1 MSLALPRPL
10 SHSSISMYQECPQ
23 KYKFKYIDKIP
34 EKPKHFFSFGSSV
47 HEALEYFYGVTALPA
62 PTLKEVLQYLKDHWK
77 SEGYKDETQEAQYF
91 DDGKVILTAF
101 YKKHIESYH
110 IPFFVEYNFN
120 LEVDGVPVTGKVD
133 RIDKLPDG
141 RIAILDYKT
150 GKAIPEGR
158 VLGDAQLT
166 MYQMAC
172 EELLGAKVARLTFY
186 HLPSLKELTI
196 ERHSQD
202 QVDVLRRRVV
212 TTAESI
218 MKEAFAPKPDEKKC
232 FWCDYKPICP
242 IFKHQYSALASAPR
256 VEVSANPPRPVHA
269 AESLIEEADAQLTE
283 MVDRYGDLQKKVQ
296 ETQEEIQTLKQAI
309 LAILKKKGYMR
320 AFGKKFE
327 LARAGEVK
335 WEFSDK
341 TKVLELLKKAGLY
354 DQILAP
360 SAPMIARLMADPKL
374 EPGLKGKLEKLAE
387 KLDASDLKIKPLP
400 SKNS

>member
-1 MSLALPRPL
+1 MSLPLPRPL

-62 PTLKEVLQYLKDHWK
+62 PTLEQVLQYLKDHWK

-133 RIDKLPDG
+133 RIDKLEDG

-150 GKAIPEGR
+150 GKAIPADR
-158 VLGDAQLT
+158 VAGDSQLT

-212 TTAESI
+212 TTAEGI
-218 MKEAFAPKPDEKKC
+218 MQEAFAPKPDEKKC

-242 IFKHQYSALASAPR
+242 IFKHGYSASRAPR
-256 VEVSANPPRPVHA
+256 VEVSPNAPLPAHGAP
-269 AESLIEEADAQLTE
+269 SLAEEADAELTE
-283 MVDRYGDLQKKVQ
+283 MVDRYGDLHQKAQ
-296 ETQEEIQTLKQAI
+296 EAQEELQTLKQAI
-309 LAILKKKGYMR
+309 LVILKKKGYMR

-327 LARAGEVK
+327 LARAGEAK

-341 TKVLELLKKAGLY
+341 AKVLELIKKAGLY
-354 DQILAP
+354 EKILAP
-360 SAPMIARLMADPKL
+360 SAPMIARLMADPTL
-374 EPGLKGKLEKLAE
+374 EPGLKAKLEKLGE
-387 KLDASDLKIKPLP
+387 KIDASDLKIKPLP